1 LAESD
6 QRSWGDGATRARVS
20 SRPLILA
27 LRVGLLVMAGA
38 AVGVAVLGWNDHAP
52 GTELARYV
60 CPMHPAV
67 RAKVA
72 GDCPICGMALEPLVA
87 GDADAVARG
96 GGMSGMPDLTAVDN
110 IRKHRILDVIRRRS
124 LPANIRELRA
134 PALVAGDGDVQAI
147 FYDDQIAAMDAG
159 ETGVLSATGDARSTF
174 SVIRAA
180 TAGERVDRSTSRV
193 HFRLSPGAPAPA
205 PGLTGWLVLAPK
217 VREVL
222 TVPASALL
230 QSPRGTY
237 VLVWA
242 GADRFD
248 KREIEIGETFL
259 KQGFAV
265 VRSGL
270 QLHDRVVSRAAF
282 FLDAE
287 RRLRLGDQASP
298 LPAGATP

>member
-1 LAESD
+1 
-6 QRSWGDGATRARVS
+6 
-20 SRPLILA
+20 LILA
-27 LRVGLLVMAGA
+27 LRVGLLLMAGA
-38 AVGVAVLGWNDHAP
+38 AVGVGVLGWNDHAP
-52 GTELARYV
+52 RTELARYV

-72 GDCPICGMALEPLVA
+72 GDCPICGMALEPLVPVA
-87 GDADAVARG
+87 GDADAVALG

-134 PALVAGDGDVQAI
+134 PALVASDGDVQAI
-147 FYDDQIAAMDAG
+147 FYDDQIAAMAAG
-159 ETGVLSATGDARSTF
+159 ETGVLSATGDPRSTF

-180 TAGERVDRSTSRV
+180 TAGERVDRSTSWV
-193 HFRLSPGAPAPA
+193 HFHPSPTATAPA
-205 PGLTGWLVLAPK
+205 PGLTGWLVLTPK

-237 VLVWA
+237 VLVWS

-265 VRSGL
+265 VLSGL

-287 RRLRLGDQASP
+287 RRLRQGDQAPP
-298 LPAGATP
+298 LPAGVTP

>member
-1 LAESD
+1 
-6 QRSWGDGATRARVS
+6 
-20 SRPLILA
+20 LILA
-27 LRVGLLVMAGA
+27 LRVGLLLMAGA
-38 AVGVAVLGWNDHAP
+38 AVGVGVLGWNDHAP
-52 GTELARYV
+52 RTELARYV

-72 GDCPICGMALEPLVA
+72 GDCPICGMALEPLVPVA
-87 GDADAVARG
+87 GDADAVALG

-134 PALVAGDGDVQAI
+134 PALVASDGDVQAI

-159 ETGVLSATGDARSTF
+159 ETGVLSATGDASASF

-193 HFRLSPGAPAPA
+193 HFRLLPGAPRPA
-205 PGLTGWLVLAPK
+205 PGLTGWLVLAPR

-237 VLVWA
+237 VLVWS

-265 VRSGL
+265 VLSGL

-287 RRLRLGDQASP
+287 RRLRQGDQVPP
-298 LPAGATP
+298 LQAGAAP